1 MRKRTFLRN
10 VSLLLAAWLLLAGC
24 GKQETAPESEKE
36 KEQGIQ
42 IGFSFDTFVVERW
55 QRDRDVFVSTATEL
69 GAQVNVQNANGSVE
83 EQVAQMEYFIEK
95 GVDVI
100 VVVPIDAKAL
110 ETVIEK
116 AQNKGIGIIS
126 YDRLTTGVRPDLY
139 ISFNNES
146 VGTLM
151 GKAVARKL
159 NKGDR
164 VLMICGPKSDGNVA
178 YVEEAFRKE
187 METAQ
192 IAVADVTYID
202 DWKAELA
209 AEYVSEHLDE
219 VRNVQAIMCG
229 NDNLAT
235 YVIQVLAEQ
244 RLAGKIC
251 VVGQDADLDA
261 CQRIVAGTQYMTVYK
276 PVERLAKYAAESA
289 VALAKGELPQQ
300 AETIMDEKREIPF
313 LKLEPLSVTA
323 ANMEATIVASGFHL
337 KEDIYIDRPNL
348 RTRSTEE

>member
-1 MRKRTFLRN
+1 MRKRIFLQN
-10 VSLLLAAWLLLAGC
+10 VCLVLACLLLFAGC
-24 GKQETAPESEKE
+24 GKQQTAPAGEKE
-36 KEQGIQ
+36 KEHVIQ

-69 GAQVNVQNANGSVE
+69 GAQVNVQNANGSVD
-83 EQVAQMEYFIEK
+83 EQIAQMEYFIQK
-95 GVDVI
+95 DVDVI
-100 VVVPIDAKAL
+100 VVVPIDADAL
-110 ETVIEK
+110 VDVIEK

-126 YDRLTTGVRPDLY
+126 YDRLTSGVRPDLY

-164 VLMICGPKSDGNVA
+164 VMMICGPKSDGNVA
-178 YVEEAFRKE
+178 FVEESFRQE
-187 METAQ
+187 MEKAE
-192 IAVADVTYID
+192 IEIADVTYID

-209 AEYVSEHLDE
+209 AEYVSEHLEE
-219 VRNVQAIMCG
+219 VQNVQAIMCG

-244 RLAGKIC
+244 RLAGEIC

-261 CQRIVAGTQYMTVYK
+261 CQRIVAGIQYMTVYK

-289 VALAKGELPQQ
+289 VALAKGELAEQ
-300 AETIMDEKREIPF
+300 AESITSGKWEIPF

-323 ANMEATIVASGFHL
+323 ANMDATIVASGYHL

-348 RTRSTEE
+348 RTTDIEE